1 MASNSPTL
9 MQSEERLLN
18 ELTSDDSLKEQDYTI
33 CFCLSKA
40 ISTTD
45 IDDIVKQY
53 RSKFSQEGWDID
65 DIDVE
70 KDF

>member
-18 ELTSDDSLKEQDYTI
+18 ELTSDEPLKKQNYTI

-45 IDDIVKQY
+45 VDDIVKQY

-70 KDF
+70 RDF